1 MTRHKT
7 APANKTS
14 QHKPAE
20 LTRKLK
26 CPNHITKTSTIPRAA
41 ALCVCMLS
49 SAVIMWNWYLGFGVL
64 GLWYEI
70 YGSRLRV
77 YGAGFKVEGLLRFEV

>member
-1 MTRHKT
+1 
-7 APANKTS
+7 
-14 QHKPAE
+14 
-20 LTRKLK
+20 
-26 CPNHITKTSTIPRAA
+26 
-41 ALCVCMLS
+41 MLS